1 MKIIYLYFEILY
13 FYFYKN
19 ILLTIKKKNIKII
32 THKKSFFYRIVI
44 KNRLIKKIL
53 FNLIKFFSIC

>member
-32 THKKSFFYRIVI
+32 THKKSFFYRIYKNLKNMI
-44 KNRLIKKIL
+44 KTHKND
-53 FNLIKFFSIC
+53 

>member
-32 THKKSFFYRIVI
+32 THKKSFFCRIVI

-53 FNLIKFFSIC
+53 QES